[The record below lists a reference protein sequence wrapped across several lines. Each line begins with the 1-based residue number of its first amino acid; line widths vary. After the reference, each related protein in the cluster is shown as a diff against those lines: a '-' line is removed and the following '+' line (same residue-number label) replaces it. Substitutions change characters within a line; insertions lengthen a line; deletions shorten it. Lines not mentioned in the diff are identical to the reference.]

1 LKIYLEKTGL
11 AFSVAKDSGVLT
23 RVADQRAKK
32 VNQTLKNNNI
42 D

>member
-1 LKIYLEKTGL
+1 
-11 AFSVAKDSGVLT
+11 VAKDSEVLT

>member
-1 LKIYLEKTGL
+1 
-11 AFSVAKDSGVLT
+11 VAKDSGVLT
-23 RVADQRAKK
+23 RVADQRGKK